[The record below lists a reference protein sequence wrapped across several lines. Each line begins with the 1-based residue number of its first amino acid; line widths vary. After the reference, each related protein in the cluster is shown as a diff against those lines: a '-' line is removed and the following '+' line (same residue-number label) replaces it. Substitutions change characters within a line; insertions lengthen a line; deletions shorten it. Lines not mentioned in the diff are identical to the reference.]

1 MQWFVF
7 NLFVLS
13 SLLSPVSSYNVKTL
27 TASNIQSR
35 SATCNMK
42 LDNLDD
48 CSNLDKILQ
57 IPISEDRDLGRFI
70 VEQTSSLLPHV
81 DTIGHKVLHANNE
94 FITYILNLHT
104 LPDNIKKDI
113 VLFSI
118 RLAQYGDNA
127 GAHMLQFYYDLV
139 DKCL

>member
-13 SLLSPVSSYNVKTL
+13 SLFVPTYSF
-27 TASNIQSR
+27 NIKAPIINPCYSR
-35 SATCNMK
+35 SSTLNMNI
-42 LDNLDD
+42 LIPP
-48 CSNLDKILQ
+48 DK
-57 IPISEDRDLGRFI
+57 DLGKFI
-70 VEQTSSLLPHV
+70 VKQTSSLLPHV

-94 FITYILNLHT
+94 FITYILNLHS
-104 LPDNIKKDI
+104 LSDNVKKDI

-118 RLAQYGDNA
+118 RLAQYGDDA
-127 GAHMLQFYYDLV
+127 GSHMLQFYYDLV

>member
-13 SLLSPVSSYNVKTL
+13 SLFSPVSSYNVKTL

-42 LDNLDD
+42 LDNLD
-48 CSNLDKILQ
+48 KILQ
-57 IPISEDRDLGRFI
+57 IPINEDKDLGRFI

>member
-13 SLLSPVSSYNVKTL
+13 TLLSPGSSYNVKTIT
-27 TASNIQSR
+27 TANIQSR
-35 SATCNMK
+35 SVNCNMK
-42 LDNLDD
+42 LDNLD
-48 CSNLDKILQ
+48 KILE
-57 IPISEDRDLGRFI
+57 IPISEDKDLGRFI

-104 LPDNIKKDI
+104 LPDNIKKEI

>member
-1 MQWFVF
+1 
-7 NLFVLS
+7 
-13 SLLSPVSSYNVKTL
+13 
-27 TASNIQSR
+27 
-35 SATCNMK
+35 MK
-42 LDNLDD
+42 LD
-48 CSNLDKILQ
+48 NLDKILQ
-57 IPISEDRDLGRFI
+57 IPINEDKDLGRFI

>member
-42 LDNLDD
+42 LD
-48 CSNLDKILQ
+48 NLDKILQ

>member
-13 SLLSPVSSYNVKTL
+13 TLLSPVSSYNVKTIA
-27 TASNIQSR
+27 ASNIQSR

-42 LDNLDD
+42 LDNLD
-48 CSNLDKILQ
+48 KILE
-57 IPISEDRDLGRFI
+57 IPISEDKDLGRFI

-104 LPDNIKKDI
+104 LPDNIKKEI

>member
-13 SLLSPVSSYNVKTL
+13 ALLSPVSSYQVKTL
-27 TASNIQSR
+27 TTSNIQSR

-42 LDNLDD
+42 LDNLD
-48 CSNLDKILQ
+48 KILE
-57 IPISEDRDLGRFI
+57 IPISEDKDLGRFI

-104 LPDNIKKDI
+104 LPDNIKKEI

>member
-13 SLLSPVSSYNVKTL
+13 TLLSPGSSYNVKTIT
-27 TASNIQSR
+27 TANIQSR
-35 SATCNMK
+35 SVNCNMK
-42 LDNLDD
+42 LDNLD
-48 CSNLDKILQ
+48 KILE
-57 IPISEDRDLGRFI
+57 IPISEDKDLGRFI
-70 VEQTSSLLPHV
+70 VGQTSSLLPHV

-104 LPDNIKKDI
+104 LPDNIKKEI

>member
-1 MQWFVF
+1 MQRFVF

-13 SLLSPVSSYNVKTL
+13 TLLSPGSSYNVKTIT
-27 TASNIQSR
+27 TANIQSR
-35 SATCNMK
+35 SVNCNMK
-42 LDNLDD
+42 LDNLD
-48 CSNLDKILQ
+48 KILE
-57 IPISEDRDLGRFI
+57 IPISEDKDLGRFI

-104 LPDNIKKDI
+104 LPDNIKKEI